1 MLCIGFNIF
10 RILSFPLVG
19 NPSGVMRY
27 PQQYSKVKKD
37 SGQAG
42 MTSLIPRILL
52 RGGSFNRNV
61 FTFPFIFNNILP

>member
-27 PQQYSKVKKD
+27 PQQYSKAKKD

-42 MTSLIPRILL
+42 MTSLIPRSLL
-52 RGGSFNRNV
+52 WSGSF
-61 FTFPFIFNNILP
+61 